1 MINRWVSESLQHP
14 PFRCVLSIFLV
25 IAGRLYDQIV
35 ISHNNVS
42 FGRFDMDEAI
52 KAFLVQLSLFYVF
65 NSSYEYGANNKKTP
79 DNIRHV
85 FQFIFVK
92 FLEMKIKEP
101 STGTAVLQT
110 KRTAQKVNELF
121 DKFK

>member
-1 MINRWVSESLQHP
+1 MNCSAYNNPTLTQ
-14 PFRCVLSIFLV
+14 IFFV
-25 IAGRLYDQIV
+25 ISGRLYDQIV
-35 ISHNNVS
+35 ISHNNVP
-42 FGRFDMDEAI
+42 FGRFDMDESI

-65 NSSYEYGANNKKTP
+65 NSSYEYGLNNKKTP

-101 STGTAVLQT
+101 STGTDVPQT
-110 KRTAQKVNELF
+110 KRTAPKVKELF
-121 DKFK
+121 EKFK